1 MTATRAPMLKNGR
14 SDATRGL
21 HADGCSCC
29 NTRAERRAA
38 KRGGKRKEA
47 ELVRRHITAV
57 AAGDE

>member
-1 MTATRAPMLKNGR
+1 MGANAKMLKNGR

-38 KRGGKRKEA
+38 KRGAKRKGQAEA
-47 ELVRRHITAV
+47 RREI
-57 AAGDE
+57 EREQREN